1 MKSSSVL
8 CLVSKMKPC
17 PQKGEG
23 RRQGKKRLW
32 FPPSPSSK
40 NDVNGVCSILEL
52 LGLYIARQESSLL
65 AYVGHSER
73 NASIYLLV
81 FNVTRHQ
88 SNIEATPIG
97 PV

>member
-1 MKSSSVL
+1 
-8 CLVSKMKPC
+8 MKPC

-23 RRQGKKRLW
+23 RKQGKKRLW
-32 FPPSPSSK
+32 FPPLSSSK

-52 LGLYIARQESSLL
+52 LGLHIGKQKSSLL
-65 AYVGHSER
+65 VHAGHSER

-81 FNVTRHQ
+81 FNVTRQQKH
-88 SNIEATPIG
+88 IVALPVG

>member
-1 MKSSSVL
+1 MFVLENETMPTKRGRKKAGKETPLVSSV
-8 CLVSKMKPC
+8 VV
-17 PQKGEG
+17 
-23 RRQGKKRLW
+23 
-32 FPPSPSSK
+32 SK

-52 LGLYIARQESSLL
+52 LGLHIGKQESSLL

-81 FNVTRHQ
+81 FNETRLQRHK
-88 SNIEATPIG
+88 EATPVG